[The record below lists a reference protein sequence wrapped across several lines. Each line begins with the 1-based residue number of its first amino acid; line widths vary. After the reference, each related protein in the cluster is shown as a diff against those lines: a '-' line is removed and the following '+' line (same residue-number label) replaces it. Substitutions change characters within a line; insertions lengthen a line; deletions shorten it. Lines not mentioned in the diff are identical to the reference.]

1 VLSTVRPLSVIRT
14 AAPDRGKLMTLIAD
28 SNKRRRLLFAGD
40 VDEVIMTKSLN
51 VTPKTTEQNL
61 IVHSGKSESEVTNN

>member
-1 VLSTVRPLSVIRT
+1 
-14 AAPDRGKLMTLIAD
+14 MTLIAD

-61 IVHSGKSESEVTNN
+61 TVHNGKSESEVTNN